1 MANETFQTLS
11 NRTTTAAAAATT
23 TAAAAAAAA
32 TATTIT
38 TTTKWNRITKDN
50 SPAAD
55 WVTAK
60 TPATTNK
67 IHMMLT
73 VEKQRRQ

>member
-11 NRTTTAAAAATT
+11 NRTTTAAATTT

>member
-11 NRTTTAAAAATT
+11 NRTTAAAAATT